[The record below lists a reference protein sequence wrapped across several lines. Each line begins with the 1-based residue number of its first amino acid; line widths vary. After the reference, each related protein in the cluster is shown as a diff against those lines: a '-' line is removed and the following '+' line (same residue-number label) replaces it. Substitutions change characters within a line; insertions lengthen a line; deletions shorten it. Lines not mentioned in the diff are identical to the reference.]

1 MPQLTAFELDD
12 GTQIWVETTKE
23 IDLPTLAK
31 PESEEEALISKDGVE
46 EKISHKFEAIQN
58 MIRSFTLSTLNSFEQ
73 VSNVNIDKI
82 RLEFGVEI
90 GGEAGIPYLTKGT
103 AKSNLKITVECSFPR
118 E

>member
-1 MPQLTAFELDD
+1 MPQLTAFDLDD

-23 IDLPTLAK
+23 IDLPTLTK
-31 PESEEEALISKDGVE
+31 PDSEEEETLISKDGVE
-46 EKISHKFEAIQN
+46 ERISHKFEAIQN

-103 AKSNLKITVECSFPR
+103 AKSNLKITVECSFPK
-118 E
+118 